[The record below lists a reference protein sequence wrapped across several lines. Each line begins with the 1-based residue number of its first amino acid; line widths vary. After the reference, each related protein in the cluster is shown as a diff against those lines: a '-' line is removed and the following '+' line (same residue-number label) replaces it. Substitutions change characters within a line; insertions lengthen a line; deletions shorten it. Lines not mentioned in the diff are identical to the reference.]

1 MVVQPPRNSSHEFSH
16 QIPKLTRFFLRNS
29 PYWEAGNDHEALSI
43 SKHKWEKRCHHRRLS
58 LTLASGFSHYIEE
71 SIAKNIPNFPTERK
85 PVFTWS
91 VQHPPNNTSKVIYK
105 SWKPNLKKKNVK
117 FGVKFLFLNPS
128 YYLSNFHVWSLAEKE
143 KKRLTGRLSLA
154 PMIICFTSAYSCDE
168 PQKWFVVVGIQC
180 SLKRP

>member
-16 QIPKLTRFFLRNS
+16 QIPKLTSFFFEKFATLRSRQWPRGVEHQQAQMREEVS
-29 PYWEAGNDHEALSI
+29 PPSSFLDLGVGFFRITSRNQSLRISQISQQKGNQFL
-43 SKHKWEKRCHHRRLS
+43 
-58 LTLASGFSHYIEE
+58 
-71 SIAKNIPNFPTERK
+71 
-85 PVFTWS
+85 
-91 VQHPPNNTSKVIYK
+91 PNNTSKVIYK

-143 KKRLTGRLSLA
+143 KNRLTGRLSLA